1 MFSFYATCH
10 EEIQSVIKEV
20 GGLIYILRETIPSV
34 PLLRIRVE
42 LIRRGHWS
50 LSRLPQGKRQGAP
63 WTGHCSY
70 TGMTH
75 RDTQPCTL
83 TPVGN

>member
-1 MFSFYATCH
+1 MFSFYATC
-10 EEIQSVIKEV
+10 EEEMQSVIKEV
-20 GGLIYILRETIPSV
+20 GGLIYILRETIRSV
-34 PLLRIRVE
+34 PPLIRVE

-50 LSRLPQGKRQGAP
+50 EATTGQGAP

-75 RDTQPCTL
+75 RHTTIHTHTCGELTQAH
-83 TPVGN
+83 